1 MNAFQTPSY
10 QAVVQDLVPVQQR
23 GIVSSVVN
31 SFGQFGALLG
41 GVYGLFLGTYLSTQS
56 VYFILVG
63 FYLVMLTISML
74 SFRERVQKPKERS
87 KYDEID
93 VDVRE
98 YKPKNIGTWLKSF
111 FYPMKSANFR
121 WFLVMVFL
129 NNCGDS
135 LFRSFLQYYY
145 LDSYKEFDFFG
156 VLTFSRATA
165 ASGFSSVVMYSCAV
179 CMSLASQWI
188 SKRVGR
194 RVMSSFA
201 QLFFLTAPIVL
212 MLTQSFTLDIFMFIV
227 YGIGYGMY
235 NGVLWAFVADVVDDL
250 FANSREDEH
259 ALISNAKDMGL
270 WQTISLLSK
279 VVVPGFGGFL
289 LDTFQTIGK
298 ENNVPR
304 LGYICIYS
312 LAAFIFIMS
321 GLAALKI
328 KVKDKDQPKH

>member
-1 MNAFQTPSY
+1 M
-10 QAVVQDLVPVQQR
+10 PVQQR

-74 SFRERVQKPKERS
+74 SFRERVQKLKERS

-93 VDVRE
+93 VNVRE
-98 YKPKNIGTWLKSF
+98 YKPKNVGMWLKSF
-111 FYPMKSANFR
+111 FYPMKSANFRYDLQDPLVLPVLVYILHYELITISILVKMYPRVPVLIFKRR

-165 ASGFSSVVMYSCAV
+165 ASGFSSVVMYS
-179 CMSLASQWI
+179 W
-188 SKRVGR
+188 
-194 RVMSSFA
+194 
-201 QLFFLTAPIVL
+201 
-212 MLTQSFTLDIFMFIV
+212 
-227 YGIGYGMY
+227 
-235 NGVLWAFVADVVDDL
+235 
-250 FANSREDEH
+250 
-259 ALISNAKDMGL
+259 
-270 WQTISLLSK
+270 
-279 VVVPGFGGFL
+279 
-289 LDTFQTIGK
+289 
-298 ENNVPR
+298 
-304 LGYICIYS
+304 
-312 LAAFIFIMS
+312 
-321 GLAALKI
+321 
-328 KVKDKDQPKH
+328 